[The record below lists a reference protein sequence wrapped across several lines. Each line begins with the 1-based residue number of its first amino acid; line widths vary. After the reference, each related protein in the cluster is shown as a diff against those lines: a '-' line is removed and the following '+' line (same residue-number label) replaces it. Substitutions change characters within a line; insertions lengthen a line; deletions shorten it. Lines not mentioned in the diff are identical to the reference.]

1 MAGQLFSAPV
11 VVRTRA
17 GVRHIVSRV
26 DEAAEIL
33 LYEVP
38 GPAQGD
44 CLVRTAMKA
53 CHDALHGKGEIEN
66 ARTIFEAAMRELG
79 LLAD

>member
-1 MAGQLFSAPV
+1 MTGQAFSGPV
-11 VVRTRA
+11 VVCTRA
-17 GVRHIVSRV
+17 GRRIVSRV

-38 GPAQGD
+38 GMAQGD
-44 CLVRTAMKA
+44 HLVRTAMKA
-53 CHDALHGKGEIEN
+53 CHDVLQGRGELEN
-66 ARTIFEAAMRELG
+66 ARTIFEAAMREVG